1 MPAGAVTYP
10 GGKSGAGVYQ
20 RIINLIPPHRVY
32 IEAFLGGAAIMRHK
46 KPADVSIG
54 IDVDAR
60 ALRTAS
66 PQLSMQACTLIN
78 SDAISFL
85 HEYAWRGDEFVY
97 CDPPY
102 MMSTRRSGPL
112 YRFEMS
118 DDDHRDLLSTILTIP
133 AAVMISGYES
143 ELYHRQLQ
151 GWSIDTFKA
160 MTRGGQLAD
169 EYLWMNYD
177 TPALL
182 HDDQYLGENFR
193 DRERIKRKRNRW
205 STRFRNLPL
214 HEQGAIFRDLTDVIR
229 GSAIAG
235 ISDPAGSSDPALS
248 AGIARSDDA
257 VPIASNGEGI
267 HRQQP
272 TLTGAD

>member
-1 MPAGAVTYP
+1 MTYP

-32 IEAFLGGAAIMRHK
+32 IEAFLGGGAIMRHK

-54 IDVDAR
+54 IDVDGR
-60 ALRTAS
+60 TLRTAS
-66 PQLSMQACTLIN
+66 LQLSMQACTLIN

-85 HEYAWRGDEFVY
+85 REYAWRGDEFVY

-151 GWSIDTFKA
+151 GWSIVTFKA
-160 MTRGGQLAD
+160 MTRGGHLAD
-169 EYLWMNYD
+169 EWLWMNYPI
-177 TPALL
+177 PALL

-193 DRERIKRKRNRW
+193 DRERIKRKRDRW
-205 STRFRNLPL
+205 SRRFRNLPL

-235 ISDPAGSSDPALS
+235 INDPSGSSDTAVPAHIDES
-248 AGIARSDDA
+248 GDA
-257 VPIASNGEGI
+257 VPIANSDEGI
-267 HRQQP
+267 RRRQL